1 MGKLIV
7 KRVAREKAVGWLII
21 KENTGR
27 PASASSLE
35 SVSSGERKEEK
46 LKKNKSIFQIFGSYK
61 CPHLKMSLSLA
72 KSFGGEAP
80 ISLSGQ

>member
-21 KENTGR
+21 KVNTGR
-27 PASASSLE
+27 PASDSSLE

-46 LKKNKSIFQIFGSYK
+46 LKKNNSIFQKFGFYK

-72 KSFGGEAP
+72 KSFAGEAP

>member
-7 KRVAREKAVGWLII
+7 KRVAREKAVGWLISTV
-21 KENTGR
+21 NTGR

-46 LKKNKSIFQIFGSYK
+46 LKKII
-61 CPHLKMSLSLA
+61 P
-72 KSFGGEAP
+72 SFKYLDLINAP
-80 ISLSGQ
+80 T

>member
-21 KENTGR
+21 MVNTGR
-27 PASASSLE
+27 PASARSLE

-46 LKKNKSIFQIFGSYK
+46 LKKSNSIFQIFGSYK
-61 CPHLKMSLSLA
+61 YSHKKMSLSLA
-72 KSFGGEAP
+72 KSFGGKAP

>member
-7 KRVAREKAVGWLII
+7 KRVAREKSVGWLII
-21 KENTGR
+21 KVNTGR

-46 LKKNKSIFQIFGSYK
+46 LKKNNSAFQIFGFYK

>member
-21 KENTGR
+21 TVNTGR

-46 LKKNKSIFQIFGSYK
+46 LKKNNSAFQIFGFYK

>member
-21 KENTGR
+21 TVTTGR

-46 LKKNKSIFQIFGSYK
+46 LKKN
-61 CPHLKMSLSLA
+61 
-72 KSFGGEAP
+72 
-80 ISLSGQ
+80 